1 MDKDLKEKNRTVM
14 LEKNKFDLKSQF
26 NWIDRESLPDSNGF
40 KFELYLKEDQ
50 NEYIDLIS
58 TFYHLFSLYL
68 DEIIISPMPKNAIWG
83 CFSENVWGWNFID
96 NCYEAQ
102 TDDISLLTKEYLS
115 ILEESNIEP
124 TYSGCCKCNDWD
136 AFLKVFIPCILEGY
150 AWYSHLF
157 FVPSINL
164 FFYFDISC
172 SLGIYFK
179 EFNLEVLDLFEIIKT
194 NDKYRVENVSDDIIL
209 EYIKNN
215 DNN

>member
-1 MDKDLKEKNRTVM
+1 M
-14 LEKNKFDLKSQF
+14 LEKYNFDLQSQF
-26 NWIDRESLPDSNGF
+26 NWIDRGSLPDSNGF

-68 DEIIISPMPKNAIWG
+68 DEIIISPMPEDDIWG
-83 CFSENVWGWNFID
+83 SFSEEVWAWS
-96 NCYEAQ
+96 YQ
-102 TDDISLLTKEYLS
+102 DDSYYAKTENISLLTKEYLS

-124 TYSGCCKCNDWD
+124 TYSGCCKCKDWD
-136 AFLKVFIPCILEGY
+136 AYLKVFIPCILEGY

-164 FFYFDISC
+164 FFYFDSSC

-179 EFNLEVLDLFEIIKT
+179 EFNPKVLNLLEIINKN
-194 NDKYRVENVSDDIIL
+194 NDYRVENVSDDIIL